1 MSDEMGFPRYRWFI
15 LILGWVLLS
24 LTSYNNTMQNVRYDL
39 LLPVAEGGLG
49 LTTSQFYLCITA
61 SSVMPI
67 ALALISGLLT
77 DRIGVKRVIL
87 YGAMITTA
95 GALLRLASTGFV
107 DLFIY
112 CVIMGA
118 GLGTV
123 GGNVPKLVGQWFHVR
138 QIYLGIALFTT
149 ALGIGPVLALATGAM
164 WPSYFTGFLV
174 MGCALAVGCV
184 VWAIWAK
191 DRPKEYQQDG
201 RPIVGVPFKEGLLT
215 VIKSKYVWLI
225 ILAYALASGVI
236 TGYVGGM
243 PLVLVEDRG
252 VSSGLAGIVV
262 SLGAL
267 GYVGG
272 IVLWSWVAEK
282 VGRMKPV
289 FCTCAFL
296 AGVGGFVTYM
306 TAPGI
311 GMWIVGLLPGLFNG
325 AVTPLIF
332 QMPLRLK
339 GIGTRYAGSAMGII
353 ASFGHI
359 MSFIMLPF
367 LFTPMWNGVGAFW
380 AVLIF
385 FVTLPV
391 IAAIL
396 FALLPEVGRKYM
408 EKVWAEALAS
418 AEASPPASSSS

>member
-1 MSDEMGFPRYRWFI
+1 MPEEATYPRYRWFI
-15 LILGWVLLS
+15 LVLGWVILS

-39 LLPVAEGGLG
+39 LLPIAEGGLG
-49 LTTSQFYLCITA
+49 LSTSQFYLCITA
-61 SSVMPI
+61 SSVAPI

-87 YGAMITTA
+87 YGSIITAA

-112 CVIMGA
+112 CIIMGA

-123 GGNVPKLVGQWFHVR
+123 GGNVPKLVGQWFHVK

-164 WPSYFTGFLV
+164 WPSYFVGFLV
-174 MGCALAVGCV
+174 MGCVLIAACV

-191 DRPKEYQQDG
+191 DRPREYTEDG
-201 RPIVGVPFKEGLLT
+201 KAIVGVPFKEGFLT
-215 VIKSKYVWLI
+215 VIKSKHVWLI
-225 ILAYALASGVI
+225 IVAYALAAGVI
-236 TGYVGGM
+236 SGYTGGM
-243 PLVLVEDRG
+243 PLVLVASRG
-252 VSSGLAGIVV
+252 VSQGAAGIVV
-262 SLGAL
+262 ALGAL

-272 IVLWSWVAEK
+272 IVLWSWIAEK

-296 AGVGGFVTYM
+296 AGVGGFATFLL
-306 TAPGI
+306 APNI
-311 GMWIVGLLPGLFNG
+311 GMWLVALLPGLFNG

-367 LFTPMWNGVGAFW
+367 LFTPMWEGVSAFW
-380 AVLIF
+380 AVLFF
-385 FVTLPV
+385 FVALPI
-391 IAAIL
+391 IAAGL
-396 FALLPEVGRKYM
+396 FAMLPEVGRKYM
-408 EKVWAEALAS
+408 EKVWREMETSTTAS
-418 AEASPPASSSS
+418 TSS